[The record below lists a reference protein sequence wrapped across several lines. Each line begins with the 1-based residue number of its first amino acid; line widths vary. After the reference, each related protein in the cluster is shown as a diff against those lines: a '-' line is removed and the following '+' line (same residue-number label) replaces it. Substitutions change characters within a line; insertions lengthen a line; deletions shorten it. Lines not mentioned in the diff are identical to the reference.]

1 MEIKDPVVE
10 RVEYYPGNTN
20 HHSIPVY
27 RLQNSHCEFLQA
39 HTNLNGYFACIT
51 KHFVKVY

>member
-20 HHSIPVY
+20 HYSIPVF
-27 RLQNSHCEFLQA
+27 RLKNSHCEFPACTHKFKWL
-39 HTNLNGYFACIT
+39 FCIT
-51 KHFVKVY
+51 KHFVKVYY

>member
-20 HHSIPVY
+20 HHSIPVF
-27 RLQNSHCEFLQA
+27 RLQNSHCEFHA
-39 HTNLNGYFACIT
+39 NLNGYFCKT
-51 KHFVKVY
+51 KHFLKVY